1 MGRFSRVLASGGGL
15 VTLVAGVA
23 CSKSPP
29 PPPVCNAPQGSA
41 AEAQGLASADAAFA
55 SAFWLPAAAAV
66 GAGQN
71 VILSPYSVTA
81 TLTMIDV
88 GASGETDAQIQSV
101 LHLPGNGATVA
112 PAYAALACESET
124 DGTQGGDQLSI
135 ANSIWGQQGTSFE
148 SSFLSTLSQ
157 GYGAP
162 LQQVDYASDATGA
175 ASTINR
181 WVSGQT
187 QGMIPSVV
195 DPSDLDATTRLV
207 LVDAV
212 YFKGAWAT
220 AFDPSRTSSQPF
232 TLSDGS
238 QVSVPTMA
246 GSVTVRI
253 GSVPGTSVYE
263 LGYKDGVLA
272 MDILL
277 PETGTLSSFESAL
290 TSNAL
295 AAAVASLGA
304 PQSQT
309 EMLLPKFSFQTH
321 LALAPV
327 LGSMGMTDLFQSG
340 VANLSGIDGAED
352 LYVSAVVQE
361 AVVEV
366 DESGTVAAAA
376 TAGTV
381 TATAG
386 GEGPITID
394 HPFLFLI
401 RDTSSGSIL
410 FMGRVENP
418 QSGS

>member
-1 MGRFSRVLASGGGL
+1 MTSVVGA
-15 VTLVAGVA
+15 A

-29 PPPVCNAPQGSA
+29 PPPVCDAPQGSA
-41 AEAQGLASADAAFA
+41 SDAQGLASADAAFA
-55 SAFWLPAAAAV
+55 AAFWQPAATAA
-66 GAGQN
+66 GTGQN
-71 VILSPYSVTA
+71 VILSPYSVSA

-88 GASGETDAQIQSV
+88 GASGETDSQIQSV
-101 LHLPGNGATVA
+101 LHLPANGATVA
-112 PAYAALACESET
+112 LAYAALACQDET
-124 DGTQGGDQLSI
+124 DGSQGGDQLSI
-135 ANSIWGQQGTSFE
+135 ANSVWGQKGSSFQ
-148 SSFLSTLSQ
+148 SSFLSTLDQ

-162 LQQVDYASDATGA
+162 LQQIDFASDASGA
-175 ASTINR
+175 AGAINQ

-187 QGMIPSVV
+187 QGMIPTLVNPG
-195 DPSDLDATTRLV
+195 DFDATTRIV

-220 AFDPSRTSSQPF
+220 AFDPARTSSKPF

-238 QVSVPTMA
+238 QVSVPTMDGNVTLRS
-246 GSVTVRI
+246 GSI
-253 GSVPGTSVYE
+253 PAASVYE
-263 LGYKDGVLA
+263 LGYKDGALA

-277 PETGTLSSFESAL
+277 PPAGALSSFESAL
-290 TSNAL
+290 TSDAL

-304 PQSQT
+304 PESQM
-309 EMLLPKFSFQTH
+309 ELLLPKFSFRTH

-327 LGSMGMTDLFQSG
+327 LGGMGMTDLFQPG
-340 VANLSGIDGAED
+340 VANLSGIDGAQD

-366 DESGTVAAAA
+366 DETGTVAAAA
-376 TAGTV
+376 TSGTV
-381 TATAG
+381 TSAGAAEPTA
-386 GEGPITID
+386 ID